1 MKKKNKIIIALSV
14 ILVFVCIVLIGAANF
29 LVGFAIDTEASFNM
43 TTLFKMAME
52 KSRNPAGEEGEMEYS
67 GFMGSNEDNLWF
79 SETAEDIYITA
90 EDGLKLHAYLITN
103 EDKNSNGNFAMVFHG
118 YTSEAK
124 HMAYSAKH
132 FYDLGYSILLPD
144 ARSHG
149 TSEGRFI
156 SMGWLERKDNL
167 LWIDEILKIN
177 SKAKIFLYGISMGGS
192 TVVNTAGEELP
203 EQVVFAIEDCGYS
216 SVWDE
221 FSHQMN
227 SMFRLPSFPLLNLA
241 AVIAEMKA
249 DFDLVEADSVAQAA
263 KIKIPTLFIHG
274 SEDTFVPFEMLDK
287 LYDAAT
293 CEKEKLVVEGAG
305 HATSSS
311 TDPDLYWS
319 TVDSFIEKHI

>member
-1 MKKKNKIIIALSV
+1 MKKKNKLIIALSV
-14 ILVFVCIVLIGAANF
+14 TVVLICAILIGVSNF
-29 LVGFAIDTEASFNM
+29 LVGFAIDTESSFNM
-43 TTLFKMAME
+43 TTLFRMAME
-52 KSRNPAGEEGEMEYS
+52 KNGNPTGEDAEMEYS
-67 GFMGSNEDNLWF
+67 GFMGSGEDHKWF
-79 SETAEDIYITA
+79 AEAAEDIYVTA
-90 EDGLKLHAYLITN
+90 EDGLKLHAFLITN
-103 EDKNSNGNFAMVFHG
+103 KEKNSNGNFTMVFHG

-156 SMGWLERKDNL
+156 SMGWLERRDNL

-177 SKAKIFLYGISMGGS
+177 ENAKIFLYGISMGGS

-203 EQVVFAIEDCGYS
+203 EQVVLAIEDCGYS

-221 FSHQMN
+221 FSHQMK

-249 DFDLVEADSVAQAA
+249 GFDFLEADSVAQAA

-287 LYDAAT
+287 LYNGAT

-305 HATSSS
+305 HAMSSS
-311 TDPDLYWS
+311 ADPDLYWS

>member
-52 KSRNPAGEEGEMEYS
+52 KSGNPAGEEGEMEYS

-103 EDKNSNGNFAMVFHG
+103 KEENSNGNFAMVFHG

-192 TVVNTAGEELP
+192 TVINTAGEALP

-221 FSHQMN
+221 FSHQMK

-287 LYDAAT
+287 LYAAAT

-311 TDPDLYWS
+311 TDPELYWS
-319 TVDSFIEKHI
+319 TVDLFIEEHI